1 MSRLGPQHVSTGA
14 LQFAAEVSAVREV
27 SLLGTCELEPWRS
40 RLTPVGLTPLARQGR
55 AQLMVVAAAMI
66 WKGTSFSELSVSI
79 LVEPLPDVAPSGTI
93 DQPHL
98 EQSYLLQAWNSNRFF
113 ALCERIFFS
122 TPYQHGEVRVTGDPS
137 PSVTLLLRGDRLF
150 QIALDPYSRSARA
163 GERTE
168 DGWRGVIHLPSAA
181 PHAAQAFY
189 AELRGETEVIAFDPI
204 RDSLSLP
211 NVLVEEGGAR
221 VLTDLARSGFRGEA
235 WHLRPAAVHRKSK
248 TYRRDRFPQID
259 G

>member
-1 MSRLGPQHVSTGA
+1 MSRVASQRVGSSA
-14 LQFAAEVSAVREV
+14 LQFAAEVSEVREV
-27 SLLGTCELEPWRS
+27 SLHGSCDLDAWRS
-40 RLTPVGLTPLARQGR
+40 RLIPTGLTPLARQGR
-55 AQLMVVAAAMI
+55 AQLMVVAAAMT
-66 WKGTSFSELSVSI
+66 WKGTPFSELSISI
-79 LVEPLPDVAPSGTI
+79 LVEPLPELAGSVGADLPR
-93 DQPHL
+93 L

-163 GERTE
+163 GQRAEQA
-168 DGWRGVIHLPSAA
+168 WRGVIHLPA
-181 PHAAQAFY
+181 PASRPAQAFY
-189 AELRGETEVIAFDPI
+189 AELGGETEVIPFDPV

-211 NVLVEEGGAR
+211 NVLVEERGAK
-221 VLTDLARSGFRGEA
+221 VLSDLVRSGFRGEA

-248 TYRRDRFPQID
+248 TYRRDRFPQVD
-259 G
+259 R